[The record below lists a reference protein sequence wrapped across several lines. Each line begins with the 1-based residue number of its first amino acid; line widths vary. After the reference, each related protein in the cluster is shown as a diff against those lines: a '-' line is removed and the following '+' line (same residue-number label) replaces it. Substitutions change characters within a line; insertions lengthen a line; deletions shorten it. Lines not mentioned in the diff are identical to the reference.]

1 MELERTSQ
9 RTEQRDAVAL
19 LQIGEERRAFPD
31 GPTRLSWPGIA
42 YFRVRPR
49 WVRYSDF
56 RVTPTRDAPLV
67 VERSF

>member
-31 GPTRLSWPGIA
+31 GPIDDL
-42 YFRVRPR
+42 
-49 WVRYSDF
+49 D
-56 RVTPTRDAPLV
+56 DAAN
-67 VERSF
+67 R